1 MNVRKIALAA
11 VLAVIIFPGII
22 QAANTSIG
30 VNIGESELEGWVDT
44 QLNPYDTPLVLGA
57 GFLYSDDDYWFT
69 NAHMAVKDEVFVPG
83 LSLGLGFRGVLGE
96 VEINI
101 NRRDRDFE
109 VGAFCLQ
116 FLGDYDF
123 RKNTTRLPI
132 SISASISGA
141 PEILSFRETKRY
153 VEFNTTFNFHI
164 NNWATA
170 FAGYRKIDI
179 EFDDPVDVDWDD
191 DALFGG
197 IRLSF

>member
-1 MNVRKIALAA
+1 MNIRKIALAA
-11 VLAVIIFPGII
+11 VITVFIFQGTV

-30 VNIGESELEGWVDT
+30 VNIGRSELEGWVDT
-44 QLNPYDTPLVLGA
+44 QLNPYDTPLTVGA
-57 GFLYSDDDYWFT
+57 GYLYSDDDYWIA
-69 NAHMAVKDEVFVPG
+69 NAHMTVKDEVFIPG

-96 VEINI
+96 VEIY
-101 NRRDRDFE
+101 RRDYD

-116 FLGDYDF
+116 VLGDYDF

-141 PEILSFRETKRY
+141 PEILSFRDTERY
-153 VEFNTTFNFHI
+153 VEFATTFNFHI

-179 EFDDPVDVDWDD
+179 EFDKPVARDWDD
-191 DALFGG
+191 DSIFGG
-197 IRLSF
+197 IKLSF